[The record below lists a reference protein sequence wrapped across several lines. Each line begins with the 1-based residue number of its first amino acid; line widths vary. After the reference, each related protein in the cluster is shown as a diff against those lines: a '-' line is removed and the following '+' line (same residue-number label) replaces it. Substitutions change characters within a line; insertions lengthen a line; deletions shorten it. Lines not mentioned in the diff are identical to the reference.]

1 MTADWDVR
9 SVLNDTRP
17 LSALVGLA
25 RNQHGDW
32 IAIEKDFSSD
42 PRSWNDT
49 NYRSY
54 YELVNVTG
62 THSMEAAEPDAL
74 LAALAYDVFVLR
86 SNTFSKADLSR
97 VAAQGAK
104 PARSL
109 SLDVRVRARLA
120 RPPARFGKAAT

>member
-1 MTADWDVR
+1 
-9 SVLNDTRP
+9 
-17 LSALVGLA
+17 
-25 RNQHGDW
+25 
-32 IAIEKDFSSD
+32 
-42 PRSWNDT
+42 
-49 NYRSY
+49 
-54 YELVNVTG
+54 
-62 THSMEAAEPDAL
+62 MEAAEPDAL

-120 RPPARFGKAAT
+120 RPPARFGKAATWRNAQELTSIPIIERVDDVQFRCAL